1 MTKIKLGEKMTILGN
16 NPFVT
21 EEPQTEDR
29 ESAYTHALYKREQEE
44 IPLKTC
50 VFIAALLHPVTIGLI
65 WLTIFIL
72 AIMGVNFAI
81 FNKPEPKPKD
91 IEFVLVQKEA
101 EPINKNTKYRAD
113 RNSRAGGIHDP
124 KRAVSLPSTAPSS
137 SPKSSSAPA
146 QPQRQQ
152 SVQKQP
158 ARQQPVQ
165 KQRQPQPKKP
175 VQKAPT
181 PTKKAMTMPW
191 DTPPAPKPVQKPAEP
206 QKPQGTTQEKV
217 QTPAPRPALK
227 PTAPRTVQKPK
238 GSFNMPVPKTT
249 APKVA
254 GPTGGP
260 VTGSP
265 GGGSTGSGKSGGG
278 RFAPSPSFSP
288 AGSGGA
294 SSAKRS
300 GTGRGGSGG
309 SIGNPGPGNP
319 KGAPGI
325 DALKEPD
332 FGPYMRELQRRI
344 KMNWDPPKGNESK
357 RVVLMFRIG
366 RDGRLLSNRVLKSS
380 GLPAADSAAKHAV
393 ELTAPFKPLPPE
405 YKGDSVDIQ
414 FTFDYNVFGASMY

>member
-1 MTKIKLGEKMTILGN
+1 MTILGN
-16 NPFVT
+16 NPFVMDEQET
-21 EEPQTEDR
+21 ETKDSR
-29 ESAYTHALYKREQEE
+29 YTHALYKKEKEE
-44 IPLKTC
+44 IPLSTC
-50 VFIAALLHPVTIGLI
+50 VFISAMLHPVTIGLI
-65 WLTIFIL
+65 WLIIFVL
-72 AIMGVNFAI
+72 ALLGVNFAL
-81 FNKPEPKPKD
+81 FNKPEPKQKD

-124 KRAVSLPSTAPSS
+124 KRSVSMP
-137 SPKSSSAPA
+137 SSAPA
-146 QPQRQQ
+146 AAPKASAPAQQQPKQSAQPQ
-152 SVQKQP
+152 KQ
-158 ARQQPVQ
+158 
-165 KQRQPQPKKP
+165 QPKKP
-175 VQKAPT
+175 AQKAPT
-181 PTKKAMTMPW
+181 PAKKPLQMPW
-191 DTPPAPKPVQKPAEP
+191 DTPPAPKQVQKPAQP
-206 QKPQGTTQEKV
+206 QKPQGITQAPV

-227 PTAPRTVQKPK
+227 PTAPKTTKKPQ

-249 APKVA
+249 APKVV

-260 VTGSP
+260 VTGAP
-265 GGGSTGSGKSGGG
+265 GGGRSGSGAASGGG
-278 RFAPSPSFSP
+278 RFSPSPSFSP

-294 SSAKRS
+294 SGTKRS
-300 GTGRGGSGG
+300 GTGHGGTGGSV
-309 SIGNPGPGNP
+309 GNPGPGNP

-357 RVVLMFRIG
+357 RVVLMFKIG

>member
-1 MTKIKLGEKMTILGN
+1 MTILGN

-21 EEPQTEDR
+21 DEPETEEKKSR
-29 ESAYTHALYKREQEE
+29 YTHALYKKEQDE
-44 IPLKTC
+44 IPLRTC
-50 VFIAALLHPVTIGLI
+50 VFISAMLHPVTIGLI

-72 AIMGVNFAI
+72 AILGVNFAV

-124 KRAVSLPSTAPSS
+124 KRAVSMPSS
-137 SPKSSSAPA
+137 APAAAPKSSAPA
-146 QPQRQQ
+146 QQAQKPKQQRPQA
-152 SVQKQP
+152 KQP
-158 ARQQPVQ
+158 AQQQPKRQQPQ
-165 KQRQPQPKKP
+165 KP

-181 PTKKAMTMPW
+181 PTKKPLQMPW
-191 DTPPAPKPVQKPAEP
+191 DNMPAPKPVQKPVQP
-206 QKPQGTTQEKV
+206 QKPQGTTQAPG

-227 PTAPRTVQKPK
+227 PTAPKAVQKPK

-249 APKVA
+249 APKVV

-265 GGGSTGSGKSGGG
+265 SGGRGGSTASGGG

-294 SSAKRS
+294 SGAKRS

-309 SIGNPGPGNP
+309 SVGNPGPGNP

-357 RVVLMFRIG
+357 RVVLMFKIG

>member
-1 MTKIKLGEKMTILGN
+1 MTKIRFGEKMTILGN

-21 EEPQTEDR
+21 EEPDTEEK
-29 ESAYTHALYKREQEE
+29 ESKYTHALYKKEENE

-50 VFIAALLHPVTIGLI
+50 VFISAMLHPVTIGLI
-65 WLTIFIL
+65 WLMIFIL
-72 AIMGVNFAI
+72 ALLGVNFAV

-101 EPINKNTKYRAD
+101 DPINKNTKYRAD

-124 KRAVSLPSTAPSS
+124 KRAVSLPSQSPSGAPKASAPSQ
-137 SPKSSSAPA
+137 PA
-146 QPQRQQ
+146 QQPKQPKQQ
-152 SVQKQP
+152 AKQP
-158 ARQQPVQ
+158 AQQKPQ
-165 KQRQPQPKKP
+165 QPKKP
-175 VQKAPT
+175 AQKAPT
-181 PTKKAMTMPW
+181 PAKKPLQMPW
-191 DTPPAPKPVQKPAEP
+191 EAPPAPKQVQKPAP
-206 QKPQGTTQEKV
+206 QKPQGTTQAPV

-227 PTAPRTVQKPK
+227 PTAPKTTQKPQ

-249 APKVA
+249 APKVVS
-254 GPTGGP
+254 PTGGP
-260 VTGSP
+260 VTGAPS
-265 GGGSTGSGKSGGG
+265 GGRTGSGTASGGG
-278 RFAPSPSFSP
+278 RFSPSPSFSP

-294 SSAKRS
+294 SSAKRA
-300 GTGRGGSGG
+300 GTGRGGAGG
-309 SIGNPGPGNP
+309 SVGNPGPGNP

-357 RVVLMFRIG
+357 RVVLMFKIG

-380 GLPAADSAAKHAV
+380 GLPSADSAAKHAV

>member
-21 EEPQTEDR
+21 EEQQTEER
-29 ESAYTHALYKREQEE
+29 ESKYSGALYKQEQEE

-50 VFIAALLHPVTIGLI
+50 VFIAALLHPLTLGLI
-65 WLTIFIL
+65 SLLVFVL
-72 AIMGVNFAI
+72 ALLGVNFAI

-101 EPINKNTKYRAD
+101 EPINKNTRYRAD
-113 RNSRAGGIHDP
+113 INSRAGGIHDP
-124 KRAVSLPSTAPSS
+124 KRAVSMPSAAP
-137 SPKSSSAPA
+137 APA
-146 QPQRQQ
+146 QKAASTPSAPQRQQ
-152 SVQKQP
+152 RVQKQQPRQSTP
-158 ARQQPVQ
+158 APKRQQPK
-165 KQRQPQPKKP
+165 KQ

-181 PTKKAMTMPW
+181 PTKKALTMPW
-191 DTPPAPKPVQKPAEP
+191 EAPPAPKPVQKPTETP
-206 QKPQGTTQEKV
+206 KPQGTTQEKI

-254 GPTGGP
+254 GPAGGP
-260 VTGSP
+260 VTGAPS
-265 GGGSTGSGKSGGG
+265 GSRGGSSASGGG
-278 RFAPSPSFSP
+278 RFSPSPSFSP

-294 SSAKRS
+294 SSARRS

-357 RVVLMFRIG
+357 RVVLMFRIA

>member
-1 MTKIKLGEKMTILGN
+1 MTKIRFGEKMTILGN
-16 NPFVT
+16 NPFLEQET
-21 EEPQTEDR
+21 EEENNSKR
-29 ESAYTHALYKREQEE
+29 FTHALYKKEPDE

-50 VFIAALLHPVTIGLI
+50 VFISAMLHPVTIGVI
-65 WLTIFIL
+65 WLIIFIL
-72 AIMGVNFAI
+72 ALLGVNFAL
-81 FNKPEPKPKD
+81 FHKPEPKPKD
-91 IEFVLVQKEA
+91 IEFVLVQNTA

-124 KRAVSLPSTAPSS
+124 KRPVSLPVS
-137 SPKSSSAPA
+137 SPSPAPKAASSTPDKPA
-146 QPQRQQ
+146 QKKRVQQRT
-152 SVQKQP
+152 
-158 ARQQPVQ
+158 
-165 KQRQPQPKKP
+165 QPQKTVQTPKKQQQKP
-175 VQKAPT
+175 AQKAPT
-181 PTKKAMTMPW
+181 PSKKQVTMPW
-191 DTPPAPKPVQKPAEP
+191 EAPKIEKPVPKPQP
-206 QKPQGTTQEKV
+206 QKQQGTTQSTV
-217 QTPAPRPALK
+217 TQPAPRPALK
-227 PTAPRTVQKPK
+227 PAAPKTVQKPK

-249 APKVA
+249 APKVT

-265 GGGSTGSGKSGGG
+265 SGGRASGTAGGG
-278 RFAPSPSFSP
+278 RFSPSPSFSP
-288 AGSGGA
+288 AGSG
-294 SSAKRS
+294 SSAGAKRS
-300 GTGRGGSGG
+300 GTGRGGAGGG

-357 RVVLMFRIG
+357 RVVLMFKIA
-366 RDGRLLSNRVLKSS
+366 RDGRLLSNRVIKSS

-405 YKGDSVDIQ
+405 YRGDSVDIQ